1 MANKKFS
8 KISRAARSLARLRW
22 PKDPVMRLAA
32 RYGTRE
38 TLQADVDGKNV
49 PIRAIGLD
57 EHGLRLFFKA
67 LKKEEAE
74 S

>member
-1 MANKKFS
+1 MNPNNKS
-8 KISRAARSLARLRW
+8 VQPLESAEPEDI
-22 PKDPVMRLAA
+22 VMRLAA

-38 TLQADVDGKNV
+38 TLQADVDGKIV
-49 PIRAIGLD
+49 AIRTIGMD

-67 LKKEEAE
+67 LKKLESNKAE